1 MRKLYTILVAVLL
14 TATTLNAKT
23 AESITGTISE
33 IDPIYTGS
41 QAAYIIILKS
51 EKDSAQKKQIN

>member
-1 MRKLYTILVAVLL
+1 MRIKSLNISEDKIMRKLYTILVAVLL

-33 IDPIYTGS
+33 IDLFT
-41 QAAYIIILKS
+41 QEVRQLILLF
-51 EKDSAQKKQIN
+51 